1 MINEKSQT
9 ENNNENILIWSEK
22 SKNYFCN
29 IYAKN
34 KNENIEKDI
43 ETDLIIRDIFFEKTK
58 SYSID
63 DNNPILR
70 VSIDSNCINLNI
82 EGFDISK
89 RFDTSLKEN
98 KFINLKRIIGKKDL
112 FFVKNPRKFLEYNL
126 ERLLETFTGHKLGI
140 NLHGSFKTPQGIYS

>member
-43 ETDLIIRDIFFEKTK
+43 EIHSIIHDVFIEKTK
-58 SYSID
+58 D
-63 DNNPILR
+63 DNNSILR

-82 EGFDISK
+82 EGFDNSK
-89 RFDTSLKEN
+89 SFDTSLKKN

-112 FFVKNPRKFLEYNL
+112 FFVRNPRKFLEYNL
-126 ERLLETFTGHKLGI
+126 ERLLETFTGHKLDI